1 MILQTILV
9 MLKSVPAHGNKLL
22 LIGTISDR
30 DCLDG
35 LQLGTHFDH
44 QFELPHLGLAD
55 FNNITQQQ

>member
-1 MILQTILV
+1 

-55 FNNITQQQ
+55 FNNITQKQ